1 MQNVLIIVPCTD
13 RKRQDPATNLTA
25 RSLPKANAATLA
37 KTWVEQISNQVDRV
51 PARDLYCGR
60 AFKEALDATGC
71 LNANLKVI
79 SAGLGIV
86 DQHEEIPS
94 YSATVAPGYPDSIL
108 KRITDGDA
116 SPSAWWCALQSE
128 LPGAR
133 SLYDELNASGAS
145 LILTALTEKYAE
157 MIHSDLEKLGDET
170 IARMRVFGAGIAKHL
185 PEKFAPTVMPYD
197 RRLDGPQSPCPGT
210 MSDFGQRALRHFAG
224 LLHSGQV
231 LGADL
236 DADRS
241 ELERHM
247 AGWLPRKTPVRTK
260 LSDDEVINFI
270 QASWEVTE
278 GRSQATLRLL
288 RDSGRACEQG
298 RFRDLFHKARAQRQS
313 QEASLL

>member
-1 MQNVLIIVPCTD
+1 MTPDGIKKYDNAEEIIVD
-13 RKRQDPATNLTA
+13 YFKYRLKHYKLRKNNLLKQYKFQA
-25 RSLPKANAATLA
+25 EVAKNKANFVQMVVNETLRVFKVA
-37 KTWVEQISNQVDRV
+37 RAELERNIEGHGFKKVNNSYDYLLNIKTYQYTAECIAELNKDK
-51 PARDLYCGR
+51 AE
-60 AFKEALDATGC
+60 KE
-71 LNANLKVI
+71 
-79 SAGLGIV
+79 
-86 DQHEEIPS
+86 
-94 YSATVAPGYPDSIL
+94 
-108 KRITDGDA
+108 
-116 SPSAWWCALQSE
+116 
-128 LPGAR
+128 
-133 SLYDELNASGAS
+133 SLHDELNASGAS

-157 MIHSDLEKLGDET
+157 MIHSDLEKLDDET